1 MLREQIQLLFTSNK
15 KNYSLTNFTI
25 NTQIIVKKLCKRRK
39 GLLVRDKPAIL
50 IVGHLNNVK
59 SSCIEDN

>member
-1 MLREQIQLLFTSNK
+1 LTEQIQLLFTSNK

-25 NTQIIVKKLCKRRK
+25 NIQVIVKTLCKRRK
-39 GLLVRDKPAIL
+39 GLLVRDRPTIL

-59 SSCIEDN
+59 S